1 MRRAVAVLLAF
12 GLGAFGFSVGLAQQA
27 PLRIGVVVSATGP
40 AATLG
45 IPARNTL
52 LMLEEQV
59 NRRGGVAGRHVQL
72 VLIDDASDTTQAV
85 RAARRLIHEDRVVAI
100 IGTSTTPA
108 SLGMIDSVAE
118 AGLPKISLAAN
129 LEIVYP
135 VDEKRRWVFKTPQTE
150 QQMALPVVRDMQ
162 AANVRTAAY
171 IGFNDAYGEGWA
183 RAFEALA
190 REAGIQVVA
199 SERFAR
205 TDTSVTGQILRI
217 LARNPDAVLIGGS
230 GTAPVLPQRTL
241 RERGFRGLIYQTHG
255 VAMPAF
261 LRVGGEFVV
270 GTRLPA
276 GPVLVFDQLPADFP
290 SRQVATNYVQQYE
303 ARFGIGSFSTFG
315 AHAYDAWAILRPALE
330 RALRREQPAN
340 LAAFRRVL
348 RDELAAT
355 RNVIGTHGV
364 FSMSPTDHLG
374 LRYQEA
380 AVMVEVARDAHG
392 RLEWRLLRTFR

>member
-1 MRRAVAVLLAF
+1 MKQALVGLLVAALSL
-12 GLGAFGFSVGLAQQA
+12 GLAQPA

-52 LMLEEQV
+52 VMLEEQV
-59 NRRGGVAGRHVQL
+59 NRRGGVAGRPVQFII
-72 VLIDDASDTTQAV
+72 IDDASDTTRAV
-85 RAARRLIHEDRVVAI
+85 RATLRLIQEDQVLAI

-108 SLGMIDSVAE
+108 SLAMIDPVAA
-118 AGLPKISLAAN
+118 AGIAMVSLAAN

-205 TDTSVTGQILRI
+205 TDTSVTGQVLRI

-255 VAMPAF
+255 VANPDF
-261 LRVGGEFVV
+261 KRVGGEFVV

-290 SRQVATNYVQQYE
+290 NREVATRYVQMYE

-315 AHAYDAWAILRPALE
+315 GHAYDAWAILRPALE

-340 LAAFRRVL
+340 LAAFRRAV
-348 RDELAAT
+348 RDELEAT
-355 RNVIGTHGV
+355 RNVVGTHGI
-364 FSMSPTDHLG
+364 FNISPSDHLG
-374 LRYQEA
+374 LRFQEA
-380 AVMVEVARDAHG
+380 AVMVEIVRDPNG
-392 RLEWRLLRTFR
+392 RLDWRLLRTFR